1 VPIAFIHYRKFSVRL
16 EFCTDTDVLAIENC
30 SAIIEENPKLIDAI
44 SLQQQTEA
52 RFIFKI

>member
-1 VPIAFIHYRKFSVRL
+1 L
-16 EFCTDTDVLAIENC
+16 EFCGTDIDVLAIENC